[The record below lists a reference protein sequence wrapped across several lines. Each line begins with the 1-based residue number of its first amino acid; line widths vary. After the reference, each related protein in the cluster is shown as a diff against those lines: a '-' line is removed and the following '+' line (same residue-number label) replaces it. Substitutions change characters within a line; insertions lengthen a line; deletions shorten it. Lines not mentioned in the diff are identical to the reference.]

1 MVMIGESSL
10 RRSARKVAVRHPLEE
25 AAGADD
31 DSGVF
36 GSSDLD
42 SGADDDSGHATAQL
56 YCICRKP
63 DDGELMVQCD
73 ACSQWFHAAC
83 MRLSEKTVTDDWK
96 CPTCVSSR
104 SERPPQSASTRNV
117 DPPATGPAREEAG
130 HAGIP
135 AKDRDSCRTALC
147 KVISQDLASAV
158 EDAVLHTVAGEARL
172 AEASKLYKAK
182 MREILFNLKSNT
194 KLRQSLTEGVLSP
207 ASLAAKDV
215 SLLADPELIA
225 SRNEERRQSLTS
237 RLKVAE
243 EEEDELQASVRPQ
256 TLPAAQADIV
266 LAGNPAVELLSPPSD
281 PAVKES
287 DVARPNV
294 SEVPDEMD
302 AIEIDETP
310 VMEPP
315 ETLSYQESLT
325 AETSQYDWTGTLA
338 VTATDPGFRLRGNIT
353 EPGTANDRKRLSKL
367 PSALYVHGRINPS
380 AVHKFIMQVHAVAV
394 SVPEAERH
402 RHKRIVLV
410 EYFLPPD
417 SPADEANCALFIK
430 QYRDRARIPVLDFVD
445 QGILLY
451 FVSPVFHSNAIWSG
465 LLMEVFGRDQP
476 PAGTALW
483 AIAVLAA
490 ESKLPSVKKT
500 AIKPQKPT
508 SQQPPSSVAPVVDGA
523 ASGGAVP
530 PAVVE
535 RAAAQPP
542 TGDPVNRATPSTSY
556 PQQASSQPAGL
567 HQVADA
573 YPPEH
578 SYGMHQAYPSQYHD
592 DYRGYGYAQYYQQD
606 HYAYQPGHQHY
617 LPPDPAY
624 PQHYDRVRQHRYR
637 SDVPYVPSTTG
648 GYRSHGSPPRR
659 SGPRGHPYSKR

>member
-194 KLRQSLTEGVLSP
+194 KLRQSKSMIHPLKTTELTCVPSASGLTEGVLSP

-380 AVHKFIMQVHAVAV
+380 AVHKVGFCAFM
-394 SVPEAERH
+394 H
-402 RHKRIVLV
+402 R
-410 EYFLPPD
+410 F
-417 SPADEANCALFIK
+417 
-430 QYRDRARIPVLDFVD
+430 RDA
-445 QGILLY
+445 
-451 FVSPVFHSNAIWSG
+451 
-465 LLMEVFGRDQP
+465 
-476 PAGTALW
+476 
-483 AIAVLAA
+483 
-490 ESKLPSVKKT
+490 
-500 AIKPQKPT
+500 
-508 SQQPPSSVAPVVDGA
+508 
-523 ASGGAVP
+523 
-530 PAVVE
+530 
-535 RAAAQPP
+535 
-542 TGDPVNRATPSTSY
+542 
-556 PQQASSQPAGL
+556 
-567 HQVADA
+567 
-573 YPPEH
+573 
-578 SYGMHQAYPSQYHD
+578 
-592 DYRGYGYAQYYQQD
+592 
-606 HYAYQPGHQHY
+606 
-617 LPPDPAY
+617 
-624 PQHYDRVRQHRYR
+624 
-637 SDVPYVPSTTG
+637 
-648 GYRSHGSPPRR
+648 
-659 SGPRGHPYSKR
+659 